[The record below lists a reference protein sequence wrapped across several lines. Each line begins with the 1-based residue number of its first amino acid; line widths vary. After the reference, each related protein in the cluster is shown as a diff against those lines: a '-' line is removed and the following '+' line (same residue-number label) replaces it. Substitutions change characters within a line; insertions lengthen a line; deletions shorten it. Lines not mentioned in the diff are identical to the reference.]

1 MANIPQLEQ
10 QQANKLCRELLDE
23 FNLRNIYMPI
33 SYSNKDTTCI
43 NIGINIKLDSR
54 VYGFYNSALGFI
66 PNIYIPFIYKK
77 IPVIL
82 NN

>member
-1 MANIPQLEQ
+1 MTNIFQLEQ
-10 QQANKLCRELLDE
+10 QQGNKLCCELLGD
-23 FNLRNIYMPI
+23 FNLRNIYMFI
-33 SYSNKDTTCI
+33 SYCNKYTV
-43 NIGINIKLDSR
+43 GINAELSCE
-54 VYGFYNSALGFI
+54 VYGFYSSALGFV

>member
-1 MANIPQLEQ
+1 MTNIPQLEQ
-10 QQANKLCRELLDE
+10 QQGNKLCRQLLDD
-23 FNLRNIYMPI
+23 FKLRNIYMFI
-33 SYSNKDTTCI
+33 GYSNKYTV
-43 NIGINIKLDSR
+43 GINVELSCE

-66 PNIYIPFIYKK
+66 PYIYIPFIYKK

>member
-10 QQANKLCRELLDE
+10 QQGNKLCCELLDD
-23 FNLRNIYMPI
+23 FNLRNIYMFI
-33 SYSNKDTTCI
+33 GYSNKYTV
-43 NIGINIKLDSR
+43 GINVELDCEAS
-54 VYGFYNSALGFI
+54 GFYNSALGFI

>member
-1 MANIPQLEQ
+1 MTNIPQLEQ

-23 FNLRNIYMPI
+23 FNLRNMYMFI
-33 SYSNKDTTCI
+33 NYCNKYTAAI
-43 NIGINIKLDSR
+43 NIELDSR